1 MAEIIAKE
9 SPFTPGKPVQPEYFV
24 SRIKEIQN
32 LETLGFD
39 SKSISLPLEARERI
53 KGIQRLERAAGQTA
67 LGKNENVFIIGQYG
81 TGKSSLASFVRYLA
95 EKEYSLIGSY
105 CFLGGVKTLEDMM
118 GVIFQRLLQDCK
130 DKSLFDKLRSLFS
143 GYIKGLTILGVG
155 VEFSKDK
162 EKLRT
167 LVNNFIPILRNVWD
181 EIRESGKKGLILI
194 LDDLN
199 GLSDNPQFSPFLK
212 SFVDELA
219 TSRKSLPIFLV
230 LVGLPERRAELIKH
244 QPSVARIFDVVD
256 LSRMSEVETR
266 EFFEGMFNRKNIT
279 VEKKALSLM
288 AKLSGGFPMLM
299 HEIGDAVFWQDKDN
313 HISEKDAKQGIM
325 EAARTVGKKYIDPQI
340 SKVLRSKT
348 YSSILLRIGKKLP
361 LGGAFK
367 RQELLKE
374 IPADEQKN
382 LDNFLNRIKK
392 LGIVDDA
399 EVKGE
404 YRFVNSLF
412 HLYVW
417 YEAKGKALT

>member
-1 MAEIIAKE
+1 MVDIIVKE

-32 LETLGFD
+32 LETLGID

-53 KGIQRLERAAGQTA
+53 KGIQRLERAARQTA
-67 LGKNENVFIIGQYG
+67 LGKNENVFIIGRYG
-81 TGKSSLASFVRYLA
+81 NGKSSLALFVRYLA

-105 CFLGGVKTLEDMM
+105 CFLGGVKNLEDMM

-130 DKSLFDKLRSLFS
+130 DKSLFDKLRGLFS
-143 GYIKGLTILGVG
+143 GYIKGLTIFGVG
-155 VEFSKDK
+155 VEFTKDK

-167 LVNNFIPILRNVWD
+167 LVNNFIPILRKVWD

-230 LVGLPERRAELIKH
+230 LVGLPERLADLIKH

-256 LSRMSEVETR
+256 LSRMSEVESR
-266 EFFEGMFNRKNIT
+266 EFFESMFNRKNIT
-279 VEKKALSLM
+279 VANKALSLM

-313 HISEKDAKQGIM
+313 HISEKDAKLGIM
-325 EAARTVGKKYIDPQI
+325 EAAKIVGKKYISTQI
-340 SKVLRSKT
+340 SMELRNKT
-348 YSSILLRIGKKLP
+348 YASIMHKISKMPVGATFKLQDI
-361 LGGAFK
+361 LMK
-367 RQELLKE
+367 ITDK
-374 IPADEQKN
+374 EQKN
-382 LDNFLNRIKK
+382 LDNFLKRSKG
-392 LGIVDDA
+392 LGIIEDSKDRD
-399 EVKGE
+399 E
-404 YRFVNSLF
+404 YRFVNPLY

-417 YEAKGKALT
+417 YEVQNRKN